1 MMEYN
6 TIILGAGI
14 SGISCAIY
22 LKRGGLNVLV
32 IEEKE
37 EEPKV
42 VDNKPKKEDK
52 QPLSQT
58 ATLAQ
63 AIEKIKQF

>member
-22 LKRGGLNVLV
+22 LKRAGIKVL
-32 IEEKE
+32 
-37 EEPKV
+37 
-42 VDNKPKKEDK
+42 
-52 QPLSQT
+52 
-58 ATLAQ
+58 
-63 AIEKIKQF
+63 